1 MDNKGAA
8 NMIDELSIEVGKED
22 GALVIWAKGRIN
34 TNTAPKF
41 EEAVLA
47 NLDEV
52 EKVILDFAE
61 LEYISSAGIRV
72 VLMILKKME
81 CRKENLIIRNFNE
94 DIRETLTITGFTR
107 RITMEGTVETEVE
120 NNGA

>member
-1 MDNKGAA
+1 
-8 NMIDELSIEVGKED
+8 
-22 GALVIWAKGRIN
+22 
-34 TNTAPKF
+34 
-41 EEAVLA
+41 
-47 NLDEV
+47 
-52 EKVILDFAE
+52 
-61 LEYISSAGIRV
+61 
-72 VLMILKKME
+72 MILKKME

>member
-1 MDNKGAA
+1 
-8 NMIDELSIEVGKED
+8 MIDELSIEVGKED